1 MKNSSKTKTI
11 EESLWDSA
19 NKLRGTVEPS
29 EYKHIVLSLIFLKF
43 ISDKFDERR
52 EELLSENKKKYL
64 EKIEFYT
71 MKNIFYLEKHCRWEF
86 IKQNAKQSNLSS
98 IIDKSLFDI
107 EKKNKTL
114 KGALPQNYFSR
125 IRLDRSKLA
134 ALVDTI
140 SNIKTDYKDQDFIGR
155 IYEYFLNKFALNEGK
170 KKGEFYTPKCVV
182 QLITE
187 LIEPFSGKIY
197 DPCCGSGGMF
207 VQSIKF
213 IEAHKGNKKN
223 VSIYGQEATETTY
236 KLAKMNLAIRGI
248 NANLGESEDTFLN
261 DQHPNLKAD
270 FILANPPFNQKDWR
284 DESQLINDNRWQ
296 GYDIPPVSNANYA
309 WILHMISKLSE
320 NGIAA
325 FILANGALSG
335 GGEEYKIR
343 KKMIEHNLVESII
356 VLPRDVFYTTDI
368 SVTLWIINKN
378 KLEKKKSNSRKLR
391 NRKNEI
397 LFVDLRRSGSEF
409 EKKFIELT
417 KDDIQKVKDIFH
429 NWQEGSKN
437 YKDIP
442 ESCRSVDL
450 EEIKRNDFSLV
461 PSRYIPFIDKDM
473 NLSFD
478 KKFSVIEKDLLSLL
492 KEDKNSNLDLEKI
505 ISKIKDDVKN

>member
-1 MKNSSKTKTI
+1 
-11 EESLWDSA
+11 
-19 NKLRGTVEPS
+19 
-29 EYKHIVLSLIFLKF
+29 
-43 ISDKFDERR
+43 
-52 EELLSENKKKYL
+52 
-64 EKIEFYT
+64 
-71 MKNIFYLEKHCRWEF
+71 
-86 IKQNAKQSNLSS
+86 
-98 IIDKSLFDI
+98 
-107 EKKNKTL
+107 
-114 KGALPQNYFSR
+114 
-125 IRLDRSKLA
+125 
-134 ALVDTI
+134 
-140 SNIKTDYKDQDFIGR
+140 
-155 IYEYFLNKFALNEGK
+155 
-170 KKGEFYTPKCVV
+170 
-182 QLITE
+182 
-187 LIEPFSGKIY
+187 
-197 DPCCGSGGMF
+197 
-207 VQSIKF
+207 
-213 IEAHKGNKKN
+213 
-223 VSIYGQEATETTY
+223 
-236 KLAKMNLAIRGI
+236 
-248 NANLGESEDTFLN
+248 
-261 DQHPNLKAD
+261 
-270 FILANPPFNQKDWR
+270 
-284 DESQLINDNRWQ
+284 
-296 GYDIPPVSNANYA
+296 
-309 WILHMISKLSE
+309 MISKLSE

>member
-391 NRKNEI
+391 NKKNKI